1 MADDEIRG
9 GSGAARWPAPRPTVT
24 AGPDLSPP
32 DGDDAG
38 SAPDAGTAPG
48 EAHEIAIRP
57 LLDVDG
63 TALLVLDADGTVL
76 EANATMCAIVGA
88 RSVEELTPDSAAAGV
103 IRSFLDHLPADL
115 RHHER
120 GQWHGDI
127 DHRDRAGD
135 ATTLRATVSVLG
147 PGDPVPGGAGG
158 GPAPA
163 GDTGGQRIAMLLHDV
178 TAARRRAR
186 ELRHRAGHDPL
197 TGLANRQRI
206 LDHLAASV
214 ADRRLSRPG
223 DHLAAIFV
231 DLDHLK
237 YVNDAFGH
245 LVGDRLIVS
254 TARRLADAVRPNDR
268 VARIGGDEF
277 LVVGGGVEHPDD
289 ALALAERLRAALTGR
304 LHIGELDLDFSVS
317 VGVTVDDEEL
327 LELDDAS
334 VAVRLIGQADTA
346 MYEAKRRGRGRSV
359 LYTSQMRSEARERAE
374 MASALSRA
382 VADGTLGIDYQTI
395 FSTVGHDAVGVEAF
409 VRWTDPV
416 HGVIDPATFVSVAEE
431 AGVIARLGEQVLAR
445 AVTDLARWE
454 AEGSIG
460 PDFSLH
466 INTSRVQLASN
477 AFVGTVLGVLRT
489 HGVDPSRLVLEV
501 RETALAGRTSDV
513 DRSIRALRRDGVNIA
528 VDDFG
533 PGSKALA
540 VMTDVGADL
549 LKLDSALALP
559 EGSPDSQLRVVR
571 AIVLLA
577 HALEMEVVAE
587 RVSSV
592 RQLDHLVAAG
602 CDRVQGDLLSAP
614 CGADDLDF
622 SPSDAF

>member
-1 MADDEIRG
+1 M
-9 GSGAARWPAPRPTVT
+9 WPAPRPSSVEWADPTGVDSDRDGT
-24 AGPDLSPP
+24 TSSVNATPDV
-32 DGDDAG
+32 AV
-38 SAPDAGTAPG
+38 
-48 EAHEIAIRP
+48 RP
-57 LLDVDG
+57 LLDADG
-63 TALLVLDADGTVL
+63 TALLVLDADGRVL

-88 RSVEELTPDSAAAGV
+88 RSAEELTPDSAAFAV

-127 DHRDRAGD
+127 DHRSPAGD

-147 PGDPVPGGAGG
+147 PDDLVPA
-158 GPAPA
+158 ADA
-163 GDTGGQRIAMLLHDV
+163 RTDTDTGTGTDTDPDTSTVPDGRPDGERIAMLLHDV
-178 TAARRRAR
+178 TVARRRAR

-214 ADRRLSRPG
+214 AERRLRRPG

-245 LVGDRLIVS
+245 LVGDQLIVS
-254 TARRLADAVRPNDR
+254 TANRLAEAVRPNDR

-277 LVVGGGVEHPDD
+277 LVVGTGVEHPDD

-317 VGVTVDDEEL
+317 VGVTVDDDEL
-327 LELDDAS
+327 LVRDDES
-334 VAVRLIGQADTA
+334 VAARLIGQADTA

-374 MASALSRA
+374 MALALSRA
-382 VADGTLGIDYQTI
+382 VSDGTLDIDYQTV
-395 FSTVGHDAVGVEAF
+395 FSTVGHDAVAVEAF

-416 HGVIDPATFVSVAEE
+416 HGTIDPATFVSVAEE
-431 AGVIARLGEQVLAR
+431 AGVIARLGEQVLVR

-454 AEGSIG
+454 REGSVG
-460 PDFSLH
+460 PDFALH
-466 INTSRVQLASN
+466 VNTSRVQLASN
-477 AFVGTVLGVLRT
+477 AFVGTVLGVLRSR
-489 HGVDPSRLVLEV
+489 GVDPSRLVLEV

-513 DRSIRALRRDGVNIA
+513 DRSIRALRRDGVKIA

-549 LKLDSALALP
+549 LKLDGALALP

-587 RVSSV
+587 RVSSA
-592 RQLDHLVAAG
+592 RQLRHLVAAG
-602 CDRVQGDLLSAP
+602 CDRVQGNLLSTP
-614 CGADDLDF
+614 CGADEVDF